1 MVKTIVQFGGRKML
15 IKSGKEG
22 NKSQF
27 RIDIFQ
33 QHSHLFY
40 RFLIKSIKYK
50 SLSLIFKPEISF
62 CICTPNGSN
71 R

>member
-33 QHSHLFY
+33 QHTFILQ
-40 RFLIKSIKYK
+40 
-50 SLSLIFKPEISF
+50 IFNKI
-62 CICTPNGSN
+62 N
-71 R
+71 